1 MQTTIS
7 IEQLVCGMYV
17 AGVASQTDGR
27 LIKVEG
33 LIKKPEQVQLLK
45 QKGVLTLHIDQARQL
60 IMPAPAEDDSCFNMA
75 ATIPAATRK
84 DRIKPLALTQE
95 IKQAN
100 NLYREARQLQQRAF
114 NDIIKGKPLNV
125 ADFERCADGI
135 IDSLFRN
142 QDALLCVSRMREK
155 DAYLLEHSVNVAIL
169 MTVFA
174 RHLKFDDTTI
184 EQLATG
190 ALLHDIGKIKVP
202 DAILNKPGRLDDSE
216 FISMRKHVEY
226 SRDILKQTA
235 GISPVSID
243 VAANHHERMDGR
255 GYPQGL
261 KAEQISLHARMIA
274 IVDTY
279 DAITATRVYKDGQ
292 SGIKAMKILRKDSTS
307 HFDAELVT
315 QFIAVVGMYPPG
327 TLVKLE
333 SQKLA
338 LVLENNPG
346 KLANPVVKI
355 FYHARQRHYLKPVRI
370 DLAAKNCQEKIETA
384 VDPVEYDIDIKR
396 FFKEFIL
403 EH

>member
-1 MQTTIS
+1 MLTTIT
-7 IEQLVCGMYV
+7 IDQLVCGMYV
-17 AGVASQTDGR
+17 AGVATQAHGR

-33 LIKKPEQVQLLK
+33 LIKTPEQIQLLK
-45 QKGVLTLHIDQARQL
+45 QKGVLTLHIDPSRQRVT
-60 IMPAPAEDDSCFNMA
+60 PPTAEQDNSFNMA
-75 ATIPAATRK
+75 AALPPATRK
-84 DRIKPLALTQE
+84 DRIKPVKLAQE

-114 NDIIKGKPLNV
+114 NDIAQGNPLNV
-125 ADFERCADGI
+125 DDFQRCADGI

-169 MTVFA
+169 MTIFA
-174 RHLKFDDTTI
+174 RHLKFDDATI

-202 DAILNKPGRLDDSE
+202 DAILNKPGRLDDTE
-216 FISMRKHVEY
+216 FVSMRKHVEY
-226 SRDILKQTA
+226 SREILEQTE
-235 GISPVSID
+235 GISAVSLD
-243 VAANHHERMDGR
+243 VAANHHERLDGR

-307 HFDAELVT
+307 HFDADLVT
-315 QFIAVVGMYPPG
+315 QFIAAVGMYPPG

-338 LVLENNPG
+338 LVLENTPG
-346 KLANPVVKI
+346 KLASPVIKV
-355 FYHARQRHYLKPVRI
+355 FYNARSRHYLKPVQI

-384 VDPVEYDIDIKR
+384 VDPKEYDIDIKR

-403 EH
+403 DQ